1 MRVLLCGATGAIGRS
16 LAPQLVEAGHTVV
29 GTTRHEGRFGA
40 LVAQGVTPAR
50 MDGLDRD
57 SVLATVEQAR
67 PDVIVHELTALSG
80 GLDPKHFDRDFAL
93 TNRLRTEAT
102 DHLLEAARRHGVGR
116 VVAQSYTGW
125 TNPRTGGPVAND
137 DAGLD
142 PDPAPEAVESLAAIR
157 HVEDVVGRATD
168 LDGLVLRY
176 GGLYGPGTGVARD
189 EEGLGDV
196 IRQRKLPIVGRGTGV
211 WSFVHVHDAAAATA
225 AAVERGRPGIYN
237 IVDDDPAPEAIQS
250 LAAIRH
256 VEEVVGGAK
265 DLDGLVLRYGGL
277 YGPGT
282 GVARGEEGLGDV
294 IRQRKL
300 PIVGRGTGVWS
311 FVHVHDAAAATVAA
325 VERGRPGI
333 YNIVDDDPAPVA
345 EWLPAL
351 ALALGAKPPRRVPVW
366 LARLLVGQQ
375 GINLMTASRGSS
387 NAKSKAE
394 LGWELRYPSWREG
407 FTSGL

>member
-80 GLDPKHFDRDFAL
+80 GLDPKHFDRDFAV

-125 TNPRTGGPVAND
+125 TNPRTGGPVADD

-142 PDPAPEAVESLAAIR
+142 P
-157 HVEDVVGRATD
+157 
-168 LDGLVLRY
+168 
-176 GGLYGPGTGVARD
+176 
-189 EEGLGDV
+189 
-196 IRQRKLPIVGRGTGV
+196 
-211 WSFVHVHDAAAATA
+211 
-225 AAVERGRPGIYN
+225 
-237 IVDDDPAPEAIQS
+237 DPAPEAIQS

-282 GVARGEEGLGDV
+282 GVARGEEGLGDI

-311 FVHVHDAAAATVAA
+311 FVHVHDAAAATAAA

-407 FTSGL
+407 FTSGF